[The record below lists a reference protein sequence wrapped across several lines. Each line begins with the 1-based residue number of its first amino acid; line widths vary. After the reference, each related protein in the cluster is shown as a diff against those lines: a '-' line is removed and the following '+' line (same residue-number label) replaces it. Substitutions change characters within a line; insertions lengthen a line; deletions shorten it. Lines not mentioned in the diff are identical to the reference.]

1 MRTIICILLML
12 SAALPHELKYILPEE
27 PVLRIQIIYTLNK
40 VDISFN
46 SNWTLLDSERNTSI
60 PFGTDDSISVRA
72 EADRYII
79 QAKGNEYKNTADF
92 LKLVS
97 SDSSAL
103 LTIKDVPYGI
113 GWWWEGREDRIYEG
127 QFEIR
132 RKDDQNLE
140 VIVILPLEKYLCGV
154 IPYEIGGDAPLEA
167 LKAQAVAARSDAVDA
182 FIFGKYREN
191 TYDICA
197 DVECQVF
204 GGNNKRTETSDRAV
218 KETRGL
224 CLFDGRKIIS
234 AYYASNCGGISERIE
249 NVWPSRSGPQP
260 YWGAYLDA
268 DIDFEYHLKDE
279 DDVKAWINSSPEVY
293 CNPQFSE
300 GLPQWSKNNF
310 RWKAEVPAA
319 DLSKNLNKIKKIGA
333 LQKIAPLQR
342 GPSGRLIKAAFI
354 GKLDTLILNSEL
366 DIRKIK
372 SPPLRS
378 SCFYFETSG
387 ETDSLIYTFKGA
399 GWGHGV
405 GMCQTGAVARA
416 KAGVNFKDIL
426 QHYFRGTE
434 VKTAFPISIDLDKEY
449 AK

>member
-1 MRTIICILLML
+1 MRILVFLLLML
-12 SAALPHELKYILPEE
+12 SAVLPHDMRYILPEE
-27 PVLRIQIIYTLNK
+27 PVLRVRIIYTLNEI
-40 VDISFN
+40 DIRFN
-46 SNWTLLDSERNTSI
+46 NAWTLLDNEGNTSI
-60 PFGTDDSISVRA
+60 PCGLDDSLSILTDGSSFVLHTK
-72 EADRYII
+72 D
-79 QAKGNEYKNTADF
+79 KEYRSTADF
-92 LKLVS
+92 LKLES
-97 SDSSAL
+97 RDSSAV

-113 GWWWEGREDRIYEG
+113 GWWWAGRENRIYEG

-182 FIFGKYREN
+182 FIFGKYRED

-204 GGNNKRTETSDRAV
+204 GGNNKRTEMSDRAV

-224 CLFDGRKIIS
+224 CLFDNKKIIS

-249 NVWPSRSGPQP
+249 NVWPSRSGAQP
-260 YWGAYLDA
+260 YWRTYLDA
-268 DIDFEYHLKDE
+268 DIDFDYHLKNE
-279 DDVKAWINSSPEVY
+279 NEVKAWINSSPEVY

-300 GLPQWSKNNF
+300 GLPQWSRNNF
-310 RWKAEVPAA
+310 RWKAKASAA
-319 DLSKNLNKIKKIGA
+319 ALTKNLNKIKKIGS
-333 LQKIAPLQR
+333 LQKIIPLKR
-342 GPSGRLIKAAFI
+342 GPSGRMIKAAFI
-354 GKLDTLILNSEL
+354 GTQDTLILNSEL

-372 SPPLRS
+372 TPPLRS
-378 SCFYFETSG
+378 SCFSFETSG
-387 ETDSLIYTFKGA
+387 EKDSLIYTFKGA

-434 VKTAFPISIDLDKEY
+434 IKAVFPVLNNLEQ
-449 AK
+449 